1 MEHEETLL
9 SIAEIALGLAG
20 FGGVF
25 VAVGRSRDAER
36 RPADTYRL
44 VLLLCMAL
52 ATLVLSL
59 VPVALHALGLAGAGL
74 WRVSNALQALVL
86 AVLLVVFRRWR
97 MRHLEEIRHGEA
109 PLVAALIWVLSVA
122 TLVAQAASAAGL
134 LQGQAAGI
142 FLTGLVFLVA
152 FGCYLFARML
162 FLWRS

>member
-1 MEHEETLL
+1 MEHEEALL
-9 SIAEIALGLAG
+9 AIAEIALGLAG

-25 VAVGRSRDAER
+25 VAVGRSREAVR

-59 VPVALHALGLAGAGL
+59 LPVALGSLGLAPPGL
-74 WRVSNALQALVL
+74 WRVSNGLQAVVL

-97 MRHLEEIRHGEA
+97 QRHLEEIRHGEA
-109 PLVAALIWVLSVA
+109 PLVAALIWVLSVVA
-122 TLVAQAASAAGL
+122 LVAQAASAAGL
-134 LQGQAAGI
+134 LQAQAAGV

-152 FGCYLFARML
+152 FGSYLFARML